1 MVANQTFSNNFWAWF
16 QASLLAIL
24 QLQLAKSINAIKI
37 AVIIPTQINVTLRVA
52 NEITAMI
59 VKQRMAIALKTIPT
73 IKATFCRVME
83 PKRSTESI
91 IKSMAKMI
99 SAGIHRC
106 TFIHMDTMLSSQK
119 VWKKNLK
126 IKHFSILLIAYN
138 WVVQSCTGQDNRSDE

>member
-1 MVANQTFSNNFWAWF
+1 M
-16 QASLLAIL
+16 
-24 QLQLAKSINAIKI
+24 K
-37 AVIIPTQINVTLRVA
+37 IPTQINVTLRVA

-83 PKRSTESI
+83 PRRSTESI

-119 VWKKNLK
+119 V
-126 IKHFSILLIAYN
+126 
-138 WVVQSCTGQDNRSDE
+138 